1 MDTKGDEPVGYHREL
16 LDLLRLLRKN
26 HGGDSLR
33 AIHRRSGVSLG
44 HLSKIFAG
52 SQLPSRDKAIDIAR
66 ALGAS
71 KNQEQKI
78 GEYADK
84 AKSDPRIKRGWA
96 ADGAVSAVLAT
107 VQDYLATQRPPD
119 RDEHPW
125 RPFKLP
131 QALTT
136 AALRELPPSELL
148 ATRHGVVGFAGRE
161 HELASLGAWRDEPGP
176 YAAHLIWA
184 PGGEGKTRLASR
196 LAELSLTD
204 GWTVLQAD
212 AAAGPQPAGR
222 WAAPPGDC
230 LLLVDYAERLTHDQL
245 ERLLRWR
252 PDGPGRVRW
261 LLLAR
266 TDGPWWESIQYP
278 MRVAEVAASQEYL
291 VPLGDDGLKR
301 HAVFRA
307 AVRSF
312 AAVHGVADP
321 DRIAAPRHLEDG
333 TPGSALTLHMA
344 ALAAVDAHVRGA
356 AAPDDPGELSAYLLD
371 REFHHWQRLSD
382 ARRIGV
388 EASLMGR
395 LTAVAVMAQP
405 LPSPDAVRLLQAVEL
420 AGSPAEAH
428 AMAIAHAACYPP
440 EAPGTLL
447 EPMRPD
453 RLGEDFL
460 ARHLPVVIPD
470 GSAARHSLRAD
481 AWHGAVAR
489 RLLGTAAASADV
501 DPGSRRSAWS
511 VVIET
516 GRRWA
521 HVADGYL
528 TSVIIEQPAVV
539 RHISAASL
547 TVLAGYAPL
556 ALLEVL
562 EAQLPRHRNVS
573 LDLPAAV
580 IAARLAEH
588 RMTTVA
594 TRQDEG
600 ALQLDLSVRLANAGL
615 FPDAVTAAELAV
627 AAFEALDESEPFAFH
642 PALAAAWNQLGIV
655 LGHVGQTGAAMAAA
669 RRAGRIL
676 DALATVDS
684 RFSAGHGVI
693 LNNLAVD
700 YNKHGRHADAHAAAT
715 EAVGLIRARIEA
727 GDGDPHLRGHLA
739 MALNNQGLSRLA
751 LGDVAASVEALQAAV
766 EITAAL
772 AGEDPERF
780 EPDHAR
786 HLADLGRGLERDGRH
801 AAALD
806 RSAAAATIL
815 RRLVRHNPRL
825 FADHLLGT
833 LTKQAELAARTGAT
847 ETTLALLQERTTLRR
862 SLADQTDTAGD
873 IVDEHRVTGLLHIT
887 LGQWTQAVDA
897 LHRAVLEAN
906 RLSDGDAER
915 FRPILAE
922 VLVDLNVALWRARR
936 GPEAIEVGI
945 GALDLYRALRA
956 EHPGVYDARLA
967 AVLVNLATDLDSAG
981 RPDESASL
989 AEEAIAILRG
999 LGGSVSAELPETLA
1013 LALSNAALGRFTA
1026 GEPEAALPLAEEATA
1041 ILTRLDTGVTVPSL
1055 VLLTASSCH
1064 AIVLATLRRAGD
1076 AADAA
1081 RATMAVVR
1089 RLDLDYV
1096 TGDEGKVMTALQWCL
1111 MAFAVAGDTT
1121 EGLAAAEEMVRVS
1134 RRFVG
1139 RGARLAGL
1147 LPLALLH
1154 RARLLDSR
1162 GRAGEAREADQQAI
1176 EAFEACRVDAGA
1188 ESGDVSITATAWRSF
1203 RLMQAE
1209 LFNDRGYAACRDERP
1224 AAVDLLRCADAIHQ
1238 ELDDPG
1244 GHAMALENLYLALR
1258 ASRRYEAAFET
1269 LPRIVARHLDAEQYD
1284 QVRQYVVEVIQ
1295 AHDALEE
1302 VQSPWIVRDAHRD
1315 ADVRQLITEHGES
1328 AVTTT
1333 GVLLVSPE
1341 QDVLEVLGHVP
1352 RESRVRFAGAMAR
1365 LAGIDLAARRTGAGL
1380 EPDA

>member
-1 MDTKGDEPVGYHREL
+1 MGTNGDEPVGYHREL
-16 LDLLRLLRKN
+16 LDLLRLLREE

-52 SQLPSRDKAIDIAR
+52 SQLPSRAKAIDIAR

-71 KNQEQKI
+71 ERQQQKV
-78 GEYADK
+78 GEYADN
-84 AKSDPRIKRGWA
+84 AKNDPRIKRDWV
-96 ADGAVSAVLAT
+96 ADGTVNAVLAT

-125 RPFKLP
+125 RPFQPP
-131 QALTT
+131 QPLTT
-136 AALRELPPSELL
+136 TALRELPPSELL
-148 ATRHGVVGFAGRE
+148 ATRHGVVSFAGRGD
-161 HELASLGAWRDEPGP
+161 ELACLRAWRDGTAP
-176 YAAHLIWA
+176 YAAHLVWA
-184 PGGEGKTRLASR
+184 QGGEGKTRLADHF
-196 LAELSLTD
+196 AQLSVTD

-212 AAAGPQPAGR
+212 PAAGPPPARR
-222 WAAPPGDC
+222 WAASPGDY

-245 ERLLRWR
+245 DRLLQWR
-252 PDGPGRVRW
+252 PDAPGRIRW

-266 TDGPWWESIQYP
+266 TDGPWWESIQYTL
-278 MRVAEVAASQEYL
+278 RVAGVAASQEHL
-291 VPLGDDGLKR
+291 AALADGGSQR

-312 AAVHGVADP
+312 APIYDVADP
-321 DRIAAPRHLEDG
+321 DAVAAPQHLEHG
-333 TPGSALTLHMA
+333 TSGSALTLHMA

-382 ARRIGV
+382 TRRIGV
-388 EASLMGR
+388 EPSMMGR

-405 LPSPDAVRLLQAVEL
+405 LPPPDAVRLLQTVEL
-420 AGSPAEAH
+420 AASPPEAH

-460 ARHLPVVIPD
+460 ARHLPVVTPD
-470 GSAARHSLRAD
+470 GTAARHSHRAD
-481 AWHGAVAR
+481 AWHGTVAR
-489 RLLGTAAASADV
+489 RLLGTAADSADV
-501 DPGSRRSAWS
+501 DPGSRRNAWS

-516 GRRWA
+516 GRRWP

-562 EAQLPRHRNVS
+562 KAQLPSHRNVS

-588 RMTTVA
+588 RMKTVA

-615 FPDAVTAAELAV
+615 FEDAVTAAELAV
-627 AAFEALDESEPFAFH
+627 AAYEALDEREPFAFH

-655 LGHVGQTGAAMAAA
+655 LGHVGRPGAAMAAT
-669 RRAGRIL
+669 RRASGIQ

-700 YNKHGRHADAHAAAT
+700 YNTHGRHADAHTAAT
-715 EAVGLIRARIEA
+715 KAVGLIRAAIEA
-727 GDGDPHLRGHLA
+727 GDGDPHLREQLA

-772 AGEDPERF
+772 AGEDPGRF

-786 HLADLGRGLERDGRH
+786 HLADLSRGLERDGQY

-806 RSAAAATIL
+806 HSAAAATIL

-825 FADHLLGT
+825 FADQLLKT

-847 ETTLALLQERTTLRR
+847 ETPLALLQERTTLRR
-862 SLADQTDTAGD
+862 SLADRTDTAGD
-873 IVDEHRVTGLLHIT
+873 IVDEHRVTGLLHMT

-897 LHRAVLEAN
+897 LHRAVQEAN
-906 RLSDGDAER
+906 RLSDGNAER
-915 FRPILAE
+915 FRPTLAE
-922 VLVDLNVALWRARR
+922 VLVDLNIALWRARR
-936 GPEAIEVGI
+936 GPEAIKVGTA
-945 GALDLYRALRA
+945 ALDLYRTLRA
-956 EHPGVYDARLA
+956 EHPGVFDARLA
-967 AVLVNLATDLDSAG
+967 AVLVNLATDLEPAG
-981 RPDESASL
+981 RPAESASL

-999 LGGSVSAELPETLA
+999 LGSSAETSEALA
-1013 LALSNAALGRFTA
+1013 LALTNAALGRFSA
-1026 GEPEAALPLAEEATA
+1026 GESEAALPLAEEALA

-1055 VLLTASSCH
+1055 ALLGASSCH
-1064 AIVLATLRRAGD
+1064 AIVLATLRRAGE

-1096 TGDEGKVMTALQWCL
+1096 TGDEGKVTTALQWCL
-1111 MAFAVAGDTT
+1111 RAFAVADDTT
-1121 EGLAAAEEMVRVS
+1121 GGLAAADEMVRVA
-1134 RRFVG
+1134 RRFAG
-1139 RGARLAGL
+1139 RSTSLAEL

-1154 RARLLDSR
+1154 RARLLDSCE
-1162 GRAGEAREADQQAI
+1162 RADEAREADQQAI
-1176 EAFEACRVDAGA
+1176 WAFEACRVNAGA
-1188 ESGDVSITATAWRSF
+1188 ESGDVSITAPAWRAS
-1203 RLMQAE
+1203 RRMQAE

-1224 AAVDLLRCADAIHQ
+1224 EAVDLLRCADAIHQ
-1238 ELDDPG
+1238 ELDDPS
-1244 GHAMALENLYLALR
+1244 GHAMALENLYFALR
-1258 ASRRYEAAFET
+1258 ASRQYEAAFET
-1269 LPRIVARHLDAEQYD
+1269 LPKIVVRHLDAEQYD
-1284 QVRQYVVEVIQ
+1284 QVRQYVVEVIK
-1295 AHDALEE
+1295 AHNALEE

-1315 ADVRQLITEHGES
+1315 ADLRRLISEHGES

-1341 QDVLEVLGHVP
+1341 QDILEVLGHVP
-1352 RESRVRFAGAMAR
+1352 QESRVRFAEAMAR
-1365 LAGIDLAARRTGAGL
+1365 LAGIDLAAVRTGADPEAG
-1380 EPDA
+1380 A